1 MLFDDAGSDSSDS
14 EDEEAVEAME
24 AVEAVDSS
32 DSEDEDKTYCL
43 CKGVADVS
51 NSPMIN
57 CTDCNRKCLKMG
69 RVRGTFQWR
78 CSGYAK
84 LAIQ

>member
-1 MLFDDAGSDSSDS
+1 MCRRDGTCDEEDLMLFDDAGSDSSDS

-43 CKGVADVS
+43 CKGVTRAWWWWWARPV
-51 NSPMIN
+51 
-57 CTDCNRKCLKMG
+57 
-69 RVRGTFQWR
+69 WW
-78 CSGYAK
+78 
-84 LAIQ
+84 